1 MAGIVVRVRDVPPQV
16 TNWNIA
22 NAVTVLRVALVPVLI
37 FALLQQNGQDT
48 TWRIVAFAVFAL
60 AAISDHIDGHLAR
73 SRGLITDFGK
83 LLDPIADKLLIG
95 SALIVLSALGELP
108 WWITVVILL
117 REVGIT
123 VWRLTI
129 AKTRVIA
136 ASSGGKLKTV
146 LQIFAIGL
154 YLLPLDGAAQW
165 VLISREVIMFL
176 AIILT
181 VATGIQYLW
190 AARASAQPAKI
201 AEPRVETNTAGS

>member
-1 MAGIVVRVRDVPPQV
+1 MQVRDVPPQV

-22 NAVTVLRVALVPVLI
+22 NAVTVLRVALVPVLV
-37 FALLQQNGQDT
+37 FALPQQDGQAAN
-48 TWRIVAFAVFAL
+48 WRIIAFAVFAV

-154 YLLPLDGAAQW
+154 YLLPLGDAAQW
-165 VLISREVIMFL
+165 VLISREVFMFL
-176 AIILT
+176 AVIIT

-190 AARASAQPAKI
+190 AARISAQPVAI
-201 AEPRVETNTAGS
+201 AQQQAETNTAGS

>member
-1 MAGIVVRVRDVPPQV
+1 MPPQV

-48 TWRIVAFAVFAL
+48 TWRIIAFAVFAL
-60 AAISDHIDGHLAR
+60 AAISDHLDGHLAR

-95 SALIVLSALGELP
+95 SALIVLSVLGELP

-154 YLLPLDGAAQW
+154 YILPLAGAVQW
-165 VLISREVIMFL
+165 VLIGREVIMFL

-190 AARASAQPAKI
+190 AARASAQPVTI
-201 AEPRVETNTAGS
+201 AASKVETNTAGS